1 MFGYIGGSV
10 MDMNVGLEARFVI
23 KCAHVGEVG
32 ACRGEVAS
40 RGLVWVHIGAE
51 TCIRGSSSHP
61 SR

>member
-1 MFGYIGGSV
+1 